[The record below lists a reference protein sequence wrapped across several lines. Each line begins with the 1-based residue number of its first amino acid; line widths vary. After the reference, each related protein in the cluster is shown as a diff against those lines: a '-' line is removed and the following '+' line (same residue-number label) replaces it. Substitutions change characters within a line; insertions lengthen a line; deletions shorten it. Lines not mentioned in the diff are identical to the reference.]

1 MIHRRGF
8 TLVEVLLSL
17 VILIILASSI
27 GWAVREMRE
36 KTMILRRVSD
46 DLAVC
51 TSIYELLDAAITN
64 GLALDPGSGGAGI
77 RGNSE
82 SIDIVSRGVLADL
95 EADQGALAGL
105 TRLRVEFD
113 PRSPVLRVGRSGGT
127 GTPSMQPVSRRIE
140 HIRFRYHNGQE
151 WGESFDSAAQGGL
164 PVAIEVS
171 IWIAGAL
178 QERADPPEPD
188 AFADTG
194 ASGESDPF
202 EFDGMG
208 APIRG
213 DLDEQPDV
221 PERRPDRFRIFT
233 VLDGPVVD
241 AARAELPEV
250 GGLP

>member
-1 MIHRRGF
+1 MISRRGF

-51 TSIYELLDAAITN
+51 TTIYELLDGAITN
-64 GLALDPGSGGAGI
+64 GLALAPGTGGAGI
-77 RGNSE
+77 RGTAD

-113 PRSPVLRVGRSGGT
+113 PRSPVLRVGRAGAS
-127 GTPSMQPVSRRIE
+127 GTPLMQPVSRRIE
-140 HIRFRYHNGQE
+140 RVRFRYHNGQE
-151 WGESFDSAAQGGL
+151 WSETFDSAAQGGL

-171 IWIAGAL
+171 IWIAVAL
-178 QERADPPEPD
+178 QERADPPESD
-188 AFADTG
+188 AIADTG
-194 ASGESDPF
+194 ASGEIDPF

-213 DLDEQPDV
+213 DLDEQRDV
-221 PERRPDRFRIFT
+221 PERRPDRYRIFT

-241 AARAELPEV
+241 ASRMGLPEF